1 MFPVMEALDN
11 ELSRYPIAYGHKTD
25 GKNPATDTVA
35 TTNFKVAQL
44 ATQTKEIL

>member
-25 GKNPATDTVA
+25 GKNPATDTV
-35 TTNFKVAQL
+35 TTANFEVVKL